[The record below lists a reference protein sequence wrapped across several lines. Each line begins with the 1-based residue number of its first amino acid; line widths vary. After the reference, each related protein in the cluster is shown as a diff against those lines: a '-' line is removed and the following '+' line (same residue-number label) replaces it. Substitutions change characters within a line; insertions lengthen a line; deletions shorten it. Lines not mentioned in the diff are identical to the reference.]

1 MRWLIYGNA
10 IAALLNTGETMK
22 LRPLLFGGL
31 AIVTC
36 LATIYTAQSWLSSQ
50 RQAVA
55 AQTKPEKKVTLVLV
69 AAKVLPTGSF
79 VRAEDL
85 RWQEWPSESANDS
98 YLYKDKAAN
107 AVQEEV
113 GAVVRQR
120 IAAGE
125 PVTPGMLM
133 KPGDRGFLAAV
144 LEPGMRAISVSVT
157 ATSGVAGLVFPGDRV
172 DLILSH
178 QVKDELDPS
187 GPPKTAS
194 ETVLTDIRVLA
205 IDQTVTDQDN
215 KPVLAK
221 TVTFEVTPKQ
231 VEVIGVASSL
241 GSLSLSLRSIAR
253 GTDEPTRT
261 RRSGPVS
268 HTWDTEVSAAIVH
281 NDKVP
286 QPGPVITVLRGSFPG
301 GQGTQAI
308 AQRGPGLLGAVGAG
322 S

>member
-1 MRWLIYGNA
+1 
-10 IAALLNTGETMK
+10 MK

-31 AIVTC
+31 AIITC
-36 LATIYTAQSWLSSQ
+36 LATIYTAETWLSSQ
-50 RQAVA
+50 RQAVV
-55 AQTKPEKKVTLVLV
+55 AQSGQAKPVTYVLV

-79 VRAEDL
+79 VRTEDL
-85 RWQEWPSESANDS
+85 RWQVWPAETANDG
-98 YLYKDKAAN
+98 YLYKDKAADSL
-107 AVQEEV
+107 QEEV
-113 GAVVRQR
+113 GAVARLR

-144 LEPGMRAISVSVT
+144 LGPGMRAVSVPVT

-178 QVKDELDPS
+178 EVKDELDPS

-231 VEVIGVASSL
+231 VEIIGVATRL
-241 GSLSLSLRSIAR
+241 GNLSLSLRSIAR

-261 RRSGPVS
+261 RLNGPVS

-281 NDKVP
+281 NDKP
-286 QPGPVITVLRGSFPG
+286 QGGRPVITVLRGSFGSGPG
-301 GQGTQAI
+301 GTRAI
-308 AQRGPGLLGAVGAG
+308 AQRGAGVLGGGAG

>member
-1 MRWLIYGNA
+1 
-10 IAALLNTGETMK
+10 MK
-22 LRPLLFGGL
+22 LRPMLFGGL
-31 AIVTC
+31 AIITC
-36 LATIYTAQSWLSSQ
+36 LATIYTAETWLSSQ

-55 AQTKPEKKVTLVLV
+55 AQTAPEKPMSYVLV
-69 AAKVLPTGSF
+69 ATKVLPTGAF

-85 RWQEWPSESANDS
+85 RWQAWPAEAANDS

-107 AVQEEV
+107 ALPEET

-120 IAAGE
+120 ISAGE

-144 LEPGMRAISVSVT
+144 LAPGMRAVSVPVT
-157 ATSGVAGLVFPGDRV
+157 ATSDVAGLVFPGDRV

-187 GPPKTAS
+187 GPPKTTS

-231 VEVIGVASSL
+231 VEIIGVASNL
-241 GSLSLSLRSIAR
+241 GNLSLSLRSLAR
-253 GTDEPTRT
+253 SPDEPIRT
-261 RRSGPVS
+261 RRNGPVS

-281 NDKVP
+281 NDKP
-286 QPGPVITVLRGSFPG
+286 QQGGPVITILRGSFSG
-301 GQGTQAI
+301 GSGGTQAI
-308 AQRGPGLLGAVGAG
+308 AQRGSGLLGAGAG

>member
-1 MRWLIYGNA
+1 M
-10 IAALLNTGETMK
+10 
-22 LRPLLFGGL
+22 LFGGL
-31 AIVTC
+31 AIITC
-36 LATIYTAQSWLSSQ
+36 LATIYTAETWLSSQ
-50 RQAVA
+50 RQAVV
-55 AQTKPEKKVTLVLV
+55 AQADPAKPMAYVLV
-69 AAKVLPTGSF
+69 ATRVLPTGAF

-85 RWQEWPSESANDS
+85 RWQAWPAEAANDS
-98 YLYKDKAAN
+98 YLYKDKAGN
-107 AVQEEV
+107 ALQEET

-144 LEPGMRAISVSVT
+144 LGPGMRAVSVPVT

-178 QVKDELDPS
+178 EVKDELDPS

-231 VEVIGVASSL
+231 VEVIGVASRL
-241 GSLSLSLRSIAR
+241 GNLSLSLRSIAR

-261 RRSGPVS
+261 RRNGPVS

-281 NDKVP
+281 NDKH
-286 QPGPVITVLRGSFPG
+286 QEGPVITVLRGSFGSGPG
-301 GQGTQAI
+301 ATQAI
-308 AQRGPGLLGAVGAG
+308 AQRGAGLLGGGAG